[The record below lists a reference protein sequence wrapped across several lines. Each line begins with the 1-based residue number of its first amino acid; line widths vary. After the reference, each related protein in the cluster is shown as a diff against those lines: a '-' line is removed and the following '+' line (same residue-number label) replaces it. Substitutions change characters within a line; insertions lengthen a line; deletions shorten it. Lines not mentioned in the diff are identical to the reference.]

1 MDKAKGLEF
10 SMRFDQFLKEAC
22 PPLDL
27 EWRKYRRRAARHRV
41 EERMAEL
48 GLPDYAAYLEWLR
61 CDTAEAAGLAERMR
75 ITVSRFFRE
84 HERWETLRQTVLP
97 RILLEKGSNEPLRM
111 WSAGCCG
118 GEEPY
123 TLALL
128 WLEHF
133 RDRHPGRPVEILGS
147 DIDTI
152 SLERARLGV
161 YEPGSIREVPKPLL
175 QRYFHRENRLWNL
188 DEKVKAMVRFV
199 EWDLMHSPLPQE
211 MDLVCCR
218 YLIFTYY
225 RGRRRFEAAKRLW
238 QALSPGG
245 VLMIARKEDLG
256 TAAEL
261 FESWPEADGVFR
273 KRRMNGSDPRPRS
286 GLVC

>member
-1 MDKAKGLEF
+1 
-10 SMRFDQFLKEAC
+10 MRFDQFLKEAC

-41 EERMAEL
+41 EKRMEEL
-48 GLPDYAAYLEWLR
+48 GLPDFAAYLEWLR
-61 CDTAEAAGLAERMR
+61 CDAAEAAGLAERMR

-84 HERWETLRQTVLP
+84 RERWETLRQIVLP
-97 RILLEKGSNEPLRM
+97 RILLEKEPDEALRI

-128 WLEHF
+128 WLAHF
-133 RDRHPGRPVEILGS
+133 HERHPGRPVEILGT

-152 SLERARLGV
+152 SLERARLGI
-161 YEPGSIREVPKPLL
+161 YEPGSVREIPRSLL
-175 QRYFHRENRLWNL
+175 HRYFRRENQLWYL
-188 DEKVKAMVRFV
+188 DKRVKDMVRFA

-211 MDLVCCR
+211 IDLVCCR
-218 YLIFTYY
+218 YLVFTYY
-225 RGRRRFEAAKRLW
+225 RGRRRLEAARRLW

-245 VLMIARKEDLG
+245 ALIIARKEDIG
-256 TAAEL
+256 TSAEL
-261 FESWPEADGVFR
+261 FEPWPKADGVFR
-273 KRRMNGSDPRPRS
+273 KRGSKNWENMIMT
-286 GLVC
+286 

>member
-1 MDKAKGLEF
+1 
-10 SMRFDQFLKEAC
+10 MRFDQFLKEAC

-41 EERMAEL
+41 EVRMEEL
-48 GLPDYAAYLEWLR
+48 GLPDYAAYLERLN
-61 CDTAEAAGLAERMR
+61 DDAAEAAGLAERMR

-84 HERWETLRQTVLP
+84 QERWETLRQTVLP
-97 RILLEKGSNEPLRM
+97 RILQEKGPDEPLRI

-133 RDRHPGRPVEILGS
+133 RELHPGRPVEILGA
-147 DIDTI
+147 DIDAA

-161 YEPGSIREVPKPLL
+161 YEPGSVREIPKSLL
-175 QRYFHRENRLWNL
+175 QRYFRRENRLWHL
-188 DEKVKAMVRFV
+188 DEKVKDLVRFA
-199 EWDLMHSPLPQE
+199 ECDLMHSAPPQG

-218 YLIFTYY
+218 YLVFTYY
-225 RGRRRFEAAKRLW
+225 RGRRRFEAARRLW
-238 QALSPGG
+238 QALSPKGA
-245 VLMIARKEDLG
+245 LMIARKEDLG
-256 TAAEL
+256 SAAEL
-261 FESWPEADGVFR
+261 FEPWPGVEGIFR
-273 KRRMNGSDPRPRS
+273 KVKNKTV
-286 GLVC
+286 L

>member
-1 MDKAKGLEF
+1 MD
-10 SMRFDQFLKEAC
+10 FDNFLREAC

-41 EERMAEL
+41 EERMREL
-48 GLPDYAAYLEWLR
+48 GLPDFASYLDR
-61 CDTAEAAGLAERMR
+61 IRSDPGEAAGLGDQMR

-84 HERWETLRQTVLP
+84 RQRWEALRQTVLP
-97 RILLEKGSNEPLRM
+97 RIMLGKSHEEPLRI

-133 RDRHPGRPVEILGS
+133 RDRYPDRAVEILGT
-147 DIDTI
+147 DIDKN
-152 SLERARLGV
+152 SLERARKAV
-161 YEPGSIREVPKPLL
+161 YNQGAVREVCGDLL
-175 QRYFHRENRLWNL
+175 QRYFHRENHLWHL
-188 DEKVKAMVRFV
+188 DEKVKAMVRLV
-199 EWDLMHSPLPQE
+199 EADLMGSPPAGG

-218 YLIFTYY
+218 YLVFTYY
-225 RGRRRFEAAKRLW
+225 RGARRFEAARRLR
-238 QALSPGG
+238 QALRPGG
-245 VLMIARKEDLG
+245 ALMIGRKESLG

-261 FESWPEADGVFR
+261 FEPWAEAKGVFR
-273 KRRMNGSDPRPRS
+273 KRTG
-286 GLVC
+286 